1 MELEKLTE
9 IELIT
14 LRDSFLRLHLGISD
28 KDISIYAHTAHTTDT
43 NHSQDV
49 QAFPL
54 LKDQR
59 LDDLIWTMCI
69 EVHNE
74 LCNRFACKIIVSQ

>member
-1 MELEKLTE
+1 MEIEKLTE

-14 LRDSFLRLHLGISD
+14 LRDSLQKLHLGISD
-28 KDISIYAHTAHTTDT
+28 KNISIYVHTTDT
-43 NHSQDV
+43 NHNV

-54 LKDQR
+54 LKDER
-59 LDDLIWTMCI
+59 LNDLIWTMFI

-74 LCNRFACKIIVSQ
+74 LCNRFACKIIVPQ